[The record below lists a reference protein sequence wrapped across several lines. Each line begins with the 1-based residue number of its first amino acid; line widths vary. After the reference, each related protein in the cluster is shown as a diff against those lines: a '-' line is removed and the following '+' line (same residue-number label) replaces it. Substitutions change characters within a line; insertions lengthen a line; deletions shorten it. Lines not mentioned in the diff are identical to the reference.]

1 MILKTFDND
10 IDRWTAK
17 IGIFN
22 KSIAN
27 FIDAGNDRKHK
38 IEQLEFDGLEPKEAK
53 AQAGSFWSYLSKP
66 KESTKKQPIDVDE
79 MFPKL
84 EGGGLNKATE
94 RISEMSI
101 QVAKNETTW
110 QELFNT
116 NDESERHYAKLGQQL
131 EGQIIETENVA
142 AANDKARESIIE
154 QNKAMK
160 EQTLGA
166 KASKFA
172 FNALATVG
180 NMAINAFISYGLNAA
195 IEAWDNYAN
204 AQENAIERGN
214 EAFDRMQ
221 QNQSKIADAQS
232 VFDSI
237 KSNTVTL
244 DDGREITRFEQLSMG
259 VSSLG
264 ENISLTK
271 AEFDEY
277 NSILAQLSGAGLTAT
292 TSMSALEE
300 QMKNLRTETNRDT
313 LKGLGDW
320 VDGFNAKNNQMAN
333 DSTKEIGYQQKIN
346 ALDKIYKNEDNGFQ
360 AQDVKKL
367 SWWEE
372 LGGNY
377 AANMQMQAAA
387 QQFNSDASRMLTES
401 AQEISN
407 ETLQLATDTEALEE
421 IAKEFDIDIFDESG
435 EFSYEKYSSDEV
447 QKQLADARKT
457 LMSEV
462 ESEVR
467 QGAGYLQALFEN
479 SDGFGKLSETTAN
492 MVSGIFNNID
502 YDTVSAS
509 MLDANGNLSKDKMVS
524 WVDGLADNLAN
535 VDIQEQFDELF
546 TLNSKKDKMTYSEYK
561 RQSERL
567 IEFISGK
574 VPQLSESL
582 LRESSG
588 LDDVVEDLEASYNRI
603 VKKFGVRNADR
614 LNTSDLKIA
623 AEIIADD
630 GFSGTFDD
638 LLVKIY
644 TANQAFKDLNSNAH
658 FDAISAADQTENAG
672 DDYLKGIRYLEEAKE
687 MYDKGLI
694 GTDDFKTRAAYF
706 SPTGSD
712 DSVNFADNYERAKR
726 YLAEDESGLTN
737 FLNDLQ
743 AKGYATSEALA
754 DGTTSWTY
762 NINDLER
769 CAQDM
774 GMSFEWLMDM
784 FGRLEDYDFHNNF
797 VASVED
803 GSERIADLSRELVEA
818 EAKLAELEADP
829 QSGQMAIDQQREKV
843 NQLRSDILQTQDAM
857 GQVAARSA
865 EDYKKQIDLAKTSIN
880 TLKEERERILND
892 RTYGDDTQRV
902 ASLMEDQI
910 REWAS
915 ENNIELDAKLNI
927 VNEDSIQG
935 EVYNAVY
942 AGLNEAQHEAEE
954 ANEKLLELGKTN
966 TTFDFGTTDAEEL
979 EDQLTEASKLLEEFK
994 NEDGTVNI
1002 NLEGAEEAEL
1012 ILETLV
1018 RMKDKLTRRQT
1029 VARQS
1034 CISKKPVEKYVVR
1047 CYDFHVRML
1056 LYKTML
1062 MAWFHEGGK

>member
-1 MILKTFDND
+1 MFGRSFND
-10 IDRWTAK
+10 IGTAIHGKVTSFNEEFKQTGNVISSWKNSDSILTRLYPGKEPIKPQLINVDALYPK
-17 IGIFN
+17 IDKN
-22 KSIAN
+22 N
-27 FIDAGNDRKHK
+27 FD
-38 IEQLEFDGLEPKEAK
+38 FDGWINELNNVDKGVKAGILSWQDYSNRLDDNEKWIAK
-53 AQAGSFWSYLSKP
+53 WGQ
-66 KESTKKQPIDVDE
+66 
-79 MFPKL
+79 
-84 EGGGLNKATE
+84 
-94 RISEMSI
+94 
-101 QVAKNETTW
+101 ET
-110 QELFNT
+110 
-116 NDESERHYAKLGQQL
+116 
-131 EGQIIETENVA
+131 EGQIRTQEGLVK
-142 AANDKARESIIE
+142 ANQQARDSALE
-154 QNKAMK
+154 QNKALK

-172 FNALATVG
+172 LNALATAG
-180 NMAINAFISYGLNAA
+180 NMLFDMLVSVGINAA

-421 IAKEFDIDIFDESG
+421 IAKEFNIDIFDENG

-502 YDTVSAS
+502 YDTVSEH
-509 MLDANGNLSKDKMVS
+509 MMDEETGKLDKDKMES
-524 WVDGLADNLAN
+524 WVDGLTNNLSKADMQGKLN
-535 VDIQEQFDELF
+535 ELF
-546 TLNSKKDKMTYSEYK
+546 GLNSKKDKMTYSEYK
-561 RQSERL
+561 KQSEGL
-567 IEFISGK
+567 IALISER
-574 VPQLSESL
+574 VPELSESL
-582 LRESSG
+582 LRESS
-588 LDDVVEDLEASYNRI
+588 
-603 VKKFGVRNADR
+603 
-614 LNTSDLKIA
+614 
-623 AEIIADD
+623 
-630 GFSGTFDD
+630 
-638 LLVKIY
+638 
-644 TANQAFKDLNSNAH
+644 
-658 FDAISAADQTENAG
+658 
-672 DDYLKGIRYLEEAKE
+672 
-687 MYDKGLI
+687 
-694 GTDDFKTRAAYF
+694 
-706 SPTGSD
+706 
-712 DSVNFADNYERAKR
+712 
-726 YLAEDESGLTN
+726 
-737 FLNDLQ
+737 
-743 AKGYATSEALA
+743 
-754 DGTTSWTY
+754 
-762 NINDLER
+762 
-769 CAQDM
+769 
-774 GMSFEWLMDM
+774 
-784 FGRLEDYDFHNNF
+784 
-797 VASVED
+797 
-803 GSERIADLSRELVEA
+803 
-818 EAKLAELEADP
+818 
-829 QSGQMAIDQQREKV
+829 
-843 NQLRSDILQTQDAM
+843 
-857 GQVAARSA
+857 
-865 EDYKKQIDLAKTSIN
+865 
-880 TLKEERERILND
+880 
-892 RTYGDDTQRV
+892 
-902 ASLMEDQI
+902 
-910 REWAS
+910 
-915 ENNIELDAKLNI
+915 
-927 VNEDSIQG
+927 
-935 EVYNAVY
+935 
-942 AGLNEAQHEAEE
+942 
-954 ANEKLLELGKTN
+954 
-966 TTFDFGTTDAEEL
+966 
-979 EDQLTEASKLLEEFK
+979 
-994 NEDGTVNI
+994 
-1002 NLEGAEEAEL
+1002 
-1012 ILETLV
+1012 
-1018 RMKDKLTRRQT
+1018 
-1029 VARQS
+1029 
-1034 CISKKPVEKYVVR
+1034 
-1047 CYDFHVRML
+1047 
-1056 LYKTML
+1056 
-1062 MAWFHEGGK
+1062 